1 MTLCYLPTRFRCTML
16 SGILSSVVFLI
27 ASCASAITPI
37 YEHKDGALPSICFM
51 LPGEIPLE
59 LVTLPAGSIA
69 MMANRKPQANETADK
84 EGRIVYK
91 FRENALSIGKFEVT
105 QAQWQAVMR
114 TSQKELTEAARP
126 GGPLYGVGPDL
137 PVYDVSAE
145 QAKEFC
151 NRLNKSLPG
160 SFRYRFT
167 LPNEAEWEYACRAG
181 TTSEL
186 NNGRDLRARNNQSF
200 TLAELA
206 WYRGNSFVSTPSAS
220 EVGRKAPNAW
230 GLYDMHGNV
239 QELCLDWFMRDFTS
253 AYKGDLCARRGGSWH
268 DSPEDCTVTACQPVD
283 ASIPVFNAGFRVA
296 LKPASDIPKTP
307 VQYATSPLHPEK
319 ITGLAVL
326 VKFPDDPPDVI
337 IPKEKVEYFLNEK
350 KYRGYG
356 NSCSIFDF
364 VDNQSFGRCELKYLV
379 SDYVVADHDRSY
391 YQQALNYRG
400 ADMLIKEAMSK
411 LPRDFDL
418 TTVSRSADGT
428 IKSACVL
435 YSRNS
440 SFDGLWPQAHWF
452 TPMDQIRLPGGL
464 HSLQVLI
471 CGIQDSPT
479 VSILI
484 HEIMHQTFGLLDY
497 VDYGEKSDK
506 TPKDQQLVSHGL
518 GNHCI
523 MGIGM
528 YDRLTNLQTNPTAL
542 AGPFRYRLG
551 WMKALPLPSKGKV
564 RIPAS
569 SEYGYIYRNPQNP
582 DEYFLLENR
591 NADTSFYRALPSH
604 GLAIWHVDDAVTD
617 QEEDEEMTKEKH
629 YEISLEQAGGVPLLE
644 KTCPGTFGHQTH
656 GKDCNG
662 IDTDYFYPPDRV
674 VFNDTSTPD
683 SLWWDG
689 SPSGLDISNI
699 EVDGRDLI
707 VTIGPDPKNPRPRQ
721 QVQPQTQQQT
731 QQQRQQNPPQNP
743 LRPGRRTGQQQ
754 QPAQGQGF
762 GPGRRMPGGR
772 PNTDARQ

>member
-1 MTLCYLPTRFRCTML
+1 MMISTVSTRFRSYPL
-16 SGILSSVVFLI
+16 AGILFAFVFLS
-27 ASCASAITPI
+27 ASCASAVTPI
-37 YEHKDGALPSICFM
+37 YEHEEGALPSIRFM

-59 LVTLPAGSIA
+59 FVTLPAGSIS
-69 MMANRKPQANETADK
+69 MQVNRKPQPGETTDK
-84 EGRIVYK
+84 DGRIVYMFK
-91 FRENALSIGKFEVT
+91 ENALSVGKFEVT

-114 TSQKELTEAARP
+114 TTQQDLTEAARP
-126 GGPLYGVGPDL
+126 GGASWGIGPDL

-151 NRLNKSLPG
+151 NRLNKSLPS
-160 SFRYRFT
+160 SFLYRFT

-181 TTSEL
+181 TNSEL
-186 NNGRDLRARNNQSF
+186 NSGRALRARGSVSAP
-200 TLAELA
+200 LAELA
-206 WYRGNSFVSTPSAS
+206 WYRGNSVRPAPSAA
-220 EVGRKAPNAW
+220 EVGQKMPNAW

-239 QELCLDWFMRDFTS
+239 QELCLDWFMRDFSS
-253 AYKGDLCARRGGSWH
+253 AYKGELCALRGGSWH
-268 DSPEDCTVTACQPVD
+268 CSPEDCAVSACRPVD
-283 ASIPVFNAGFRVA
+283 AAVPVFDAGFRLV
-296 LKPASDIPKTP
+296 LKPAADIPKTP
-307 VQYATSPLHPEK
+307 VQYASAPLHPEK

-326 VKFPDDPPDVI
+326 VKFPDDPPEVI
-337 IPKEKVEYFLNEK
+337 IPKEKVAFFLNEK

-356 NSCSIFDF
+356 NSCSVFDF
-364 VDNQSFGRCELKYLV
+364 VDNQSYGRCELKYLV
-379 SDYVVADHDRSY
+379 SDYIVADHDRDY
-391 YQQALNYRG
+391 YRKALDYRG
-400 ADMLIKEAMSK
+400 ADMLIKEAMAK
-411 LPRDFDL
+411 LPKDFDL
-418 TTVSRSADGT
+418 SGVSRSSDGT
-428 IKSACVL
+428 IRSACVL

-464 HSLQVLI
+464 HSMQVLI

-506 TPKDQQLVSHGL
+506 TPKDEQKVSHGL

-523 MGIGM
+523 MGLGM
-528 YDRLTNLQTNPTAL
+528 YDRITALQTNPTAL

-569 SEYGYIYRNPQNP
+569 GEYGCIYRNPANP

-617 QEEDEEMTKEKH
+617 QEEDEEMTPEKH

-644 KTCPGTFGHQTH
+644 KPCPGTFGHQVH

-662 IDTDYFYPPDRV
+662 IDTDYFYPPNRV
-674 VFNDTSTPD
+674 VFNDFSTPD
-683 SLWWDG
+683 SHWWDG
-689 SPSGLDISNI
+689 SPSGLDITDV

-707 VTIGPDPKNPRPRQ
+707 VTIGPDPKKPPRRQ
-721 QVQPQTQQQT
+721 AEKRNEPSS
-731 QQQRQQNPPQNP
+731 
-743 LRPGRRTGQQQ
+743 RTGS
-754 QPAQGQGF
+754 
-762 GPGRRMPGGR
+762 RGGSR
-772 PNTDARQ
+772 